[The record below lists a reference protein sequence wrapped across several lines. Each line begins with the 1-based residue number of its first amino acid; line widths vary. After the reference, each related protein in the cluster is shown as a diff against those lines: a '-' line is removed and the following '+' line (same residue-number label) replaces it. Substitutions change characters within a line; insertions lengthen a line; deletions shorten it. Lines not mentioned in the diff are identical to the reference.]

1 MRWKSGTSSRLRSI
15 LHSEGHRTT
24 QLTAMRVLVL
34 GASGA
39 TGHEVVRQALAQE
52 LSVTAFVR
60 DPARLTV
67 RGPTLRIFQGD
78 VGAFAAVAGAVEG
91 QEAVISTLGVS
102 RPLHPDPVVVDGIR
116 HTLRAMQEHGVSRLV
131 YLSFIGVQDSR
142 AASGFVI
149 RHIAKYPLRHEI
161 ADHEAKEA
169 LIRGSRCDWTIVRAP
184 KLSNGQPTGRY
195 REGEDI
201 VARSL
206 FPVLPRADVAA
217 FLLRQLREDSYV
229 RKAPRLLP

>member
-1 MRWKSGTSSRLRSI
+1 V
-15 LHSEGHRTT
+15 
-24 QLTAMRVLVL
+24 RVLVL

-39 TGHEVVRQALAQE
+39 TGREVVRQALAQR

-67 RGPTLRIFQGD
+67 VEPRLHIVRGD
-78 VGAFAAVAGAVEG
+78 VGDYAAVADAVEG

-102 RPLHPDPVVVDGIR
+102 RPLHSDPVVVDGIR
-116 HTLRAMQEHGVSRLV
+116 HTLRAMDEHGVSRLV
-131 YLSFIGVQDSR
+131 YLSFIGVRESR
-142 AASGFVI
+142 AAAGFVV
-149 RHIAKYPLRHEI
+149 RNIAKYPLRHEI

-169 LIRGSRCDWTIVRAP
+169 LIRASGCDWTIVRAP
-184 KLSNGQPTGRY
+184 KLSNSQPTGRY
-195 REGEDI
+195 REGEEI

-217 FLLRQLREDSYV
+217 FLLRQVRERAYI
-229 RKAPRLLP
+229 RRAPRLLP

>member
-1 MRWKSGTSSRLRSI
+1 
-15 LHSEGHRTT
+15 
-24 QLTAMRVLVL
+24 MRVLVL

-39 TGHEVVRQALAQE
+39 TGRELVRQALAQQ
-52 LSVTAFVR
+52 LNVTAFVR

-67 RGPTLRIFQGD
+67 GGATLRVVQGD
-78 VGAFAAVAGAVEG
+78 VGDDAAVAGAVQG
-91 QEAVISTLGVS
+91 HEAVISTLGVS
-102 RPLHPDPVVVDGIR
+102 RPLHSDPAVVDGIG
-116 HTLRAMQEHGVSRLV
+116 HTLRAMEDHGVGRLV
-131 YLSFIGVQDSR
+131 YLSFIGVCESR
-142 AASGFVI
+142 AAAGFVI

-169 LIRGSRCDWTIVRAP
+169 LIRASRCDWTIVRAP
-184 KLSNGQPTGRY
+184 KLSNGPPTGRY

-217 FLLRQLREDSYV
+217 FLLRQLHERTYIG
-229 RKAPRLLP
+229 KAPRLLP